1 MSFKTQVSDK
11 NLYYKKAYATP
22 HSPKG
27 EASPHTFDCALA
39 TPPPAGGS
47 GGCAMD
53 FPKSI
58 VSIT

>member
-11 NLYYKKAYATP
+11 NLYYKKAHATP

-39 TPPPAGGS
+39 TPPLGGWGVGDEFS
-47 GGCAMD
+47 
-53 FPKSI
+53 
-58 VSIT
+58 